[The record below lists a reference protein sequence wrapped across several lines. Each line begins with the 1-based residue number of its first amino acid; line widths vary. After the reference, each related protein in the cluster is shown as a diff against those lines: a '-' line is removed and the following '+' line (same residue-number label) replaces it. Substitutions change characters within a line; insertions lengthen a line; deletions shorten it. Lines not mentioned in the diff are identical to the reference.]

1 MQKKILD
8 IKNLT
13 VSIDKKVILNNLN
26 LDINESEIHVIMG
39 PNGSGKSTLAK
50 TIINHPSLSIDKG
63 IIKYFRKN
71 LFLLNSQERS
81 YKGIF
86 LAFQYPMEMSGVLNF
101 EFLRTCYNEHNV
113 KKLNSFEFLKFVEKK
128 LKILNFSKEFLYRD
142 LNKGFSGGEKKRNEI
157 LQMLLLNPKLI
168 LLDELD
174 SGLDIDSV
182 KFLYEII
189 KKEKKK
195 KSSLLIITHSFDA
208 LKFLKPDYL
217 HIMVK
222 GNIIKTIKFF

>member
-1 MQKKILD
+1 
-8 IKNLT
+8 
-13 VSIDKKVILNNLN
+13 
-26 LDINESEIHVIMG
+26 
-39 PNGSGKSTLAK
+39 
-50 TIINHPSLSIDKG
+50 
-63 IIKYFRKN
+63 
-71 LFLLNSQERS
+71 
-81 YKGIF
+81 
-86 LAFQYPMEMSGVLNF
+86 
-101 EFLRTCYNEHNV
+101 
-113 KKLNSFEFLKFVEKK
+113 
-128 LKILNFSKEFLYRD
+128 
-142 LNKGFSGGEKKRNEI
+142 
-157 LQMLLLNPKLI
+157 MLLLNPKLI